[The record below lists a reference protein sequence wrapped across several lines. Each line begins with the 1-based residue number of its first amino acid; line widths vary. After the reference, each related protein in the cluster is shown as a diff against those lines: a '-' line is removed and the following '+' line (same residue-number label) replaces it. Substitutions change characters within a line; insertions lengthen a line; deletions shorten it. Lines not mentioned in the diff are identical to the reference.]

1 MSRPYQHNFDTPQ
14 SQLWVLHRRSRCL
27 QVVLIDSRNRSGPS
41 NPATP
46 SSAGG
51 QPTSFRTNVNRA
63 KTKRW
68 VEAPSYSYDGDDW
81 GEVDD
86 YDEYG
91 GYDEPP
97 NPSEPPRTTGLRQQ
111 GQSIVQPPAN
121 SYDGGHGPQQDLM
134 NDGRRPYGDL
144 SGQPPVQQHNHGSRS
159 ATNPGPPHQNLQM
172 GRSNS
177 FDHGDERRAFSA
189 AGSQYGMGSASDA
202 TAPIHQERNPVINQQ
217 TGNATNFT
225 TVSMSQGSYRTPPP
239 HAQPSRQ
246 GPPAP
251 PLQVQTGSNI
261 RGQSQSSDRASSPA
275 ASYRGVSYSEQGR
288 HPSSGS
294 RAQSM
299 TSNTSSLDF
308 HGRRNFS
315 PSAVP
320 QPLHPHISAG
330 PQSASEAT
338 RFPPRE
344 SSLSQQAAP
353 YGTTGQ
359 ETYLAPEGSDEDS
372 SPLNPASGNNA
383 KPLPFVRPADIYKR
397 MEEERQRERQSQDSA
412 RPSMDALM
420 RQSTDRE
427 ASPSP
432 FSPPESS
439 RFEGAGRP
447 SRLQTNVANI
457 ESTNSNQYLE
467 PNLNP
472 VTEWKNEHGSNS
484 GPGNNYSVITPHEGG
499 SDAHLAFTA
508 VQHGSNVTPSNVTL
522 DHPVLPAVS
531 RISGFGSSL
540 FKPLESN
547 QDHESRALDTGAVD
561 LPPSSDNQHPPR
573 DAPYGTLQHQPSLGF
588 RTVVKQAFDDQIPPT
603 PSSLA
608 DSSVVRTNSESTS
621 GVSPIMSRGPSAT
634 TAHPVVKDREA
645 VPGGTRTITGALDE
659 DSSRPTST
667 STVGPPKPTE
677 RKPSPSL
684 AIPGDSGALKQPS
697 FNPGHRR
704 NISTPSPVNSPARTA
719 ALEIKQPMRQP
730 EEVELAM
737 ATPIEADWGTDQAS
751 SLWENA
757 RGHDHSGG
765 AVYTTREADIALA
778 VNESAEGRIPVTA
791 DAVKDAR
798 SSFLESRPSNHIETP
813 TASVASPSILRAE
826 SPGKNRVRDLA
837 GMFESGSHSKS
848 GSEHSSPLRGNS
860 FHANTLVFDDSTSR
874 PAAGRLESF
883 RPRLPGGWESFAS
896 TAPSIAPYVSNS
908 RKESG
913 TSATPAADTNSTI
926 SNSPYQDTNNELDV
940 TPTTVKRGL
949 SKSEHDYRGRS
960 GSTLEDP
967 FSTVAAAGSAL
978 AGALAAAVGL
988 GSGEDS
994 TDKEPGNLAK
1004 SDLDN
1009 MVEDFGAARGRSASL
1024 QNTAIHPGAF
1034 RPSNQESTSDSAS
1047 SGAPTPP
1054 PKDTPLPVHESS
1066 ADAGYFAPIEPL
1078 KNRPRSQITTS
1089 DQATPPARPP
1099 MLPYMSTDVKPQDL
1113 ESDRLRKEIVRSLS
1127 PITYAK
1133 QASDPSSHSQDQ
1145 PLSNNT
1151 SLRSQGH
1158 DSMVIPSE
1166 YDSYWNEPHSDDGLS
1181 PRRSEYSDYLQ
1192 QAPPV
1197 NQPQVQA
1204 LTEDLEQVPVSHGHH
1219 RALSAPTDQEQQTEE
1234 DMPTPPAAL
1243 SHRFSWEQEPAQLVA
1258 RSGTE
1263 TQGHL
1268 QSLGT
1273 DPSATTDNTREE
1285 QDMALNNPQETT
1297 SFQERQYSTPRD
1309 MTNAEDITQV
1319 SPELPATDQ
1328 GSGTGLSGH
1337 TMNLWGPTAMPE
1349 IRNDTVSQHSGSY
1362 NGTRQARGD
1371 GGNPETVDAPV
1382 YGQISTTTE
1391 SRPEATQMQ
1400 SSHDPYS
1407 SDPYANNPYP
1417 DDTHTAPLQ
1426 RDFEGQSNDVRSFHN
1441 QEPSPQH
1448 ALKSLPS
1455 DVQAF
1460 NYKEPSPQH
1469 EPEDQYGEAQATENL
1484 LSTSTQ
1490 HSSHD
1495 PMNTADNHNQPPF
1508 AHRDNLPPLP
1518 PPPSGAQPR
1527 IPAFREILAL
1537 HSAADRIKAYN
1548 ATREQFANMDTGLAH
1563 WIAVTA
1569 SDTPEHAGL
1578 LSTMGRPSAAPAS
1591 SSTTPT
1597 RGKLSG
1603 LRPPGAQPAQQPYY
1617 QQYLN
1622 ASSQPTTPGSASASP
1637 GYTDLPERQNFTS
1650 SGGSGRVQ
1658 AKGRDLLKNAGA
1670 FGGKANVAAKGLF
1683 SKSKSK
1689 FRGSGGG
1696 DKVEK

>member
-1 MSRPYQHNFDTPQ
+1 M
-14 SQLWVLHRRSRCL
+14 VLHRRSRCL
-27 QVVLIDSRNRSGPS
+27 QVVLTDSRNRSGPS
-41 NPATP
+41 DAVTP

-97 NPSEPPRTTGLRQQ
+97 NPSEPPTTTGLSQQ
-111 GQSIVQPPAN
+111 GQSINQPPAN
-121 SYDGGHGPQQDLM
+121 SYDGGHGPHQDLT

-172 GRSNS
+172 ARSNS
-177 FDHGDERRAFSA
+177 FDRGDERRVFSA

-202 TAPIHQERNPVINQQ
+202 PTPIHQERNPVINQQ

-225 TVSMSQGSYRTPPP
+225 TVAVSQGSYRTPPP
-239 HAQPSRQ
+239 HLQPSRQ
-246 GPPAP
+246 GPPGP
-251 PLQVQTGSNI
+251 PLQVQTGSSI

-320 QPLHPHISAG
+320 QPLHPHVSAG

-338 RFPPRE
+338 RFPPRK
-344 SSLSQQAAP
+344 SSLSQQAPP
-353 YGTTGQ
+353 YGMIGQ
-359 ETYLAPEGSDEDS
+359 ETYPAPEGSDEDS
-372 SPLNPASGNNA
+372 SPLNPASGSNT

-427 ASPSP
+427 ASPTP
-432 FSPPESS
+432 FFPPESS

-447 SRLQTNVANI
+447 SRLQTNVVNT
-457 ESTNSNQYLE
+457 ESASSNQYLE

-472 VTEWKNEHGSNS
+472 VTEWKSEHGSNS
-484 GPGNNYSVITPHEGG
+484 GLGNNYSPITPHEGG
-499 SDAHLAFTA
+499 DDAHLDSTA
-508 VQHGSNVTPSNVTL
+508 VQRGPNMTPSNVML

-540 FKPLESN
+540 FKTLESG
-547 QDHESRALDTGAVD
+547 QDHDSRASDTEAVD
-561 LPPSSDNQHPPR
+561 LPPSSDSQHPPR
-573 DAPYGTLQHQPSLGF
+573 DAPTDTLQHQPSLGF
-588 RTVVKQAFDDQIPPT
+588 RAVVNQAFDDQIPPT

-621 GVSPIMSRGPSAT
+621 GVSPIMSRGPSAAA
-634 TAHPVVKDREA
+634 AHPVMKDREA
-645 VPGGTRTITGALDE
+645 VPGGTRTITEALDE

-667 STVGPPKPTE
+667 STVSPPKLNE

-684 AIPGDSGALKQPS
+684 AIPGDSGALGQPS
-697 FNPGHRR
+697 FTLGHRR
-704 NISTPSPVNSPARTA
+704 KISTPSPVGSPARTA
-719 ALEIKQPMRQP
+719 ALEIKRPMRQP

-757 RGHDHSGG
+757 RDHDYSGG
-765 AVYTTREADIALA
+765 TDYTTREADIVSAI
-778 VNESAEGRIPVTA
+778 NESAEGQIPVTA

-798 SSFLESRPSNHIETP
+798 SSFLESRPNNHSETP
-813 TASVASPSILRAE
+813 TAPVASPSILRAE

-860 FHANTLVFDDSTSR
+860 FHTNTLVFDDSTSR

-908 RKESG
+908 GKESG
-913 TSATPAADTNSTI
+913 TSANPAAERNSTI
-926 SNSPYQDTNNELDV
+926 SNSRYENTNDDIDV
-940 TPTTVKRGL
+940 TPTTVKRSL
-949 SKSEHDYRGRS
+949 SKSEHDYDGRS

-978 AGALAAAVGL
+978 AGAFAAAVGL
-988 GSGEDS
+988 GSGEDK
-994 TDKEPGNLAK
+994 TDKEPENLAK
-1004 SDLDN
+1004 SNLDN

-1024 QNTAIHPGAF
+1024 QNTAIHPEAS
-1034 RPSNQESTSDSAS
+1034 RPLNQESTGDSAS
-1047 SGAPTPP
+1047 SDAPTPP
-1054 PKDTPLPVHESS
+1054 PKDTPLSGHDSS
-1066 ADAGYFAPIEPL
+1066 ADAGYFAHIEPL

-1113 ESDRLRKEIVRSLS
+1113 ESDRLRKEIVRTLS
-1127 PITYAK
+1127 PITYAE

-1145 PLSNNT
+1145 PLSNDT

-1181 PRRSEYSDYLQ
+1181 PRPSVYSGYPEQ
-1192 QAPPV
+1192 TPSV
-1197 NQPQVQA
+1197 SHPQGQA
-1204 LTEDLEQVPVSHGHH
+1204 LTQNSEQSTVNHGHD
-1219 RALSAPTDQEQQTEE
+1219 RALSAPIDEKQQTEE

-1258 RSGTE
+1258 KSGTE
-1263 TQGHL
+1263 TQGNL

-1273 DPSATTDNTREE
+1273 DPIANTDNIREE
-1285 QDMALNNPQETT
+1285 QDMALNKPQETT
-1297 SFQERQYSTPRD
+1297 LFQDRQYSTTRD
-1309 MTNAEDITQV
+1309 TTKAEEITQV

-1349 IRNDTVSQHSGSY
+1349 ARDDTVSQHSISF

-1371 GGNPETVDAPV
+1371 GGNPETVDSPV
-1382 YGQISTTTE
+1382 YGQISTSTE
-1391 SRPEATQMQ
+1391 NRPEATQMQ
-1400 SSHDPYS
+1400 SSHDQYS
-1407 SDPYANNPYP
+1407 SDPYANHPYA
-1417 DDTHTAPLQ
+1417 DDTHPLPLQ
-1426 RDFEGQSNDVRSFHN
+1426 RGFEGQSSDIRSFHN
-1441 QEPSPQH
+1441 PESSPQH
-1448 ALKSLPS
+1448 AMKSLPS

-1460 NYKEPSPQH
+1460 NYKEPSPQQ

-1490 HSSHD
+1490 HNPHD
-1495 PMNTADNHNQPPF
+1495 LMNTADNHNQQSF

-1518 PPPSGAQPR
+1518 PPPSGTQPR

-1569 SDTPEHAGL
+1569 SETPEHADL
-1578 LSTMGRPSAAPAS
+1578 LSIVGEPSAAPAS

-1597 RGKLSG
+1597 RGKTTG
-1603 LRPPGAQPAQQPYY
+1603 LRFPGAQPAQQPYY

-1622 ASSQPTTPGSASASP
+1622 ASSQPTTPGSTSASP
-1637 GYTDLPERQNFTS
+1637 GYSELPERQNFAS

-1658 AKGRDLLKNAGA
+1658 AKGKDLLKNAGV

-1683 SKSKSK
+1683 SKGKSK
-1689 FRGSGGG
+1689 FRGSSGG